1 MSSEIV
7 RQNQQTADAVSSSA
21 TSVYYILKSPKIKD
35 DSKGFLVILYSN
47 CYFSDRHDI
56 RGVFCE
62 NATLLQCEA
71 VLFFRGKP
79 GLYGARPAFRR
90 RIRGVSPPAA
100 VQKLITGER
109 KKREKSETVK
119 RAGKTGNHKSI

>member
-71 VLFFRGKP
+71 VLFFAENP
-79 GLYGARPAFRR
+79 GCTAPGQP
-90 RIRGVSPPAA
+90 SAA
-100 VQKLITGER
+100 GSGEFLGLLR
-109 KKREKSETVK
+109 CR
-119 RAGKTGNHKSI
+119 N

>member
-47 CYFSDRHDI
+47 CYFSDRYEI
-56 RGVFCE
+56 RGVFCD
-62 NATLLQCEA
+62 NAKLLQCEA
-71 VLFFRGKP
+71 VCFFHGKP
-79 GLYGARPAFRR
+79 GLYRMRPAFRR
-90 RIRGVSPPAA
+90 RTRGVSPPAPA
-100 VQKLITGER
+100 QKLITGEG
-109 KKREKSETVK
+109 KKMEKSETAARDSK
-119 RAGKTGNHKSI
+119 KG